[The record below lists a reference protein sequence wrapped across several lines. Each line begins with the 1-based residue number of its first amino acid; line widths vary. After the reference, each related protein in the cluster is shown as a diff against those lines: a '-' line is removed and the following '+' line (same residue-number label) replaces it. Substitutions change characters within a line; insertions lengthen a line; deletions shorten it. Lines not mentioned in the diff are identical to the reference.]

1 MLEFYEQ
8 FIAPSSPT
16 RAKLAVHMHA
26 QTSASTIAAK
36 TTPGEQA
43 AGLEVKLVEYLESQ
57 HIPVDVEK
65 LHIRLEK
72 VDVLSGNTDS
82 LIAAVSSYLVDDAKV
97 PADTATQIIESA
109 TPLMGTVLASVG
121 VQTTPDVDEEVE
133 VAVGKATRVE
143 DVHAFKSSLHVSP
156 GPQPVKDI
164 TEFEDNE
171 PKL

>member
-16 RAKLAVHMHA
+16 RAKLAIHMLA

-36 TTPGEQA
+36 TTPDEQA
-43 AGLEVKLVEYLESQ
+43 ANLEAKLVQFLESQ
-57 HIPVDVEK
+57 HVPVDAEK
-65 LHIRLEK
+65 LHTRLENF
-72 VDVLSGNTDS
+72 DVLSGNTDS
-82 LIAAVSSYLVDDAKV
+82 LIAAVSSYLVDDAKI
-97 PADTATQIIESA
+97 PADTVTQIVEDA

-121 VQTTPDVDEEVE
+121 VQTTPELEEEVE
-133 VAVGKATRVE
+133 VAHKKVTRIE

-156 GPQPVKDI
+156 GPQPVTHI
-164 TEFEDNE
+164 TEFEGND